1 MATLSLLL
9 TLLAGGVAALAL
21 CSALVVRFK
30 SPKPRPRHDSE
41 NYSLCIDEKHERQR
55 LGSLWDEAR
64 VDLSII
70 VPAYNE
76 EERLPVLLNDIR
88 EYVAHR
94 RETGGLSYELIIM
107 DDGSKDRTSE
117 VALEFARIH
126 GICELRVVKH
136 VVNRGKGGAVTQGI
150 LSATGRHILFCDA
163 DGATRFS
170 DIDALLAK
178 MSDEPVIAIGSRN
191 NQALSGT
198 VVERSHLRA
207 FLQWGFHTYVTL
219 LGVRGVRDTQ
229 CGFKLFSRRA
239 ARLVFPNMHVE
250 RFIFDIEILL
260 LARYQH
266 IAVAEVPVNWHE
278 VAGSKMSIVRDSI
291 QMALDLLAVRLNYL
305 LGNWVIK
312 KSRLLSR
319 SARLATPATAR
330 MSARASARH
339 ISTTRYEAAEQFSV

>member
-1 MATLSLLL
+1 MDTLQLLL
-9 TLLAGGVAALAL
+9 ALLAGGIAAATVCL
-21 CSALVVRFK
+21 ALVVRYK
-30 SPKPRPRHDSE
+30 SPKPRAREDSE
-41 NYSLCIDEKHERQR
+41 NYSLCIDSKHERQR
-55 LGSLWDEAR
+55 LGSLWDDAV

-76 EERLPVLLNDIR
+76 EERLPVLLNDIC
-88 EYVAHR
+88 EYVAR
-94 RETGGLSYELIIM
+94 RRKEKAGRFSYELMIM

-117 VALEFARIH
+117 VALEFARMH
-126 GICELRVVKH
+126 GIHELRVVKH
-136 VVNRGKGGAVTQGI
+136 VVNRGKGGAVTQGM
-150 LSATGRHILFCDA
+150 LCASGRAILFCDA

-170 DIDALLAK
+170 DIDALL
-178 MSDEPVIAIGSRN
+178 EHITERPVIAIGSRN

-229 CGFKLFSRRA
+229 CGFKLFSRQA

-260 LARYQH
+260 LARYQQ
-266 IAVAEVPVNWHE
+266 IAVVEVPVNWHE

-305 LGNWVIK
+305 LGNWSIRDHSQR
-312 KSRLLSR
+312 KS
-319 SARLATPATAR
+319 AAILA
-330 MSARASARH
+330 SG
-339 ISTTRYEAAEQFSV
+339 Q

>member
-1 MATLSLLL
+1 MATLSLFL
-9 TLLAGGVAALAL
+9 TLLAGGIAALSL
-21 CSALVVRFK
+21 CSALVVHFK
-30 SPKPRPRHDSE
+30 SPKPRPRDDSE

-88 EYVAHR
+88 EYVAQR
-94 RETGGLSYELIIM
+94 RESGSFSYELIIM

-136 VVNRGKGGAVTQGI
+136 VVNRGKGGAVTQGV

-178 MSDEPVIAIGSRN
+178 MNDGPVIAIGSRN

-250 RFIFDIEILL
+250 RFIFDIEVLL
-260 LARYQH
+260 LARYQD
-266 IAVAEVPVNWHE
+266 IAVVEVPVNWHE

-291 QMALDLLAVRLNYL
+291 QMALDLLAVRLNYM
-305 LGNWVIK
+305 LGNWI
-312 KSRLLSR
+312 
-319 SARLATPATAR
+319 
-330 MSARASARH
+330 
-339 ISTTRYEAAEQFSV
+339 IAECKD

>member
-1 MATLSLLL
+1 MDTLHLLL
-9 TLLAGGVAALAL
+9 ALLAGVIAALAA
-21 CSALVVRFK
+21 CSALVVRYK
-30 SPKPRPRHDSE
+30 SPKPRQREDSE

-55 LGSLWDEAR
+55 LGSLWDDAR

-88 EYVAHR
+88 EYVAQR
-94 RETGGLSYELIIM
+94 REQSPKFTYELIIM
-107 DDGSKDRTSE
+107 DDGSKDRTCE
-117 VALEFARIH
+117 VALEFARMH
-126 GICELRVVKH
+126 GVHELRVVKH
-136 VVNRGKGGAVTQGI
+136 VINRGKGGAVTQGV
-150 LSATGRHILFCDA
+150 LCASGQCILFCDA

-170 DIDALLAK
+170 DIDALLAH
-178 MSDEPVIAIGSRN
+178 MDERPVIAIGSRN

-207 FLQWGFHTYVTL
+207 FLQWGFHTYVAM

-229 CGFKLFSRRA
+229 CGFKLFSRQA

-260 LARYQH
+260 LARYQQ
-266 IAVAEVPVNWHE
+266 IAVVEVPVNWHE
-278 VAGSKMSIVRDSI
+278 VAGSKMSIIRDSI

-305 LGNWVIK
+305 LGNWTIIAN
-312 KSRLLSR
+312 
-319 SARLATPATAR
+319 SAK
-330 MSARASARH
+330 
-339 ISTTRYEAAEQFSV
+339 